1 MKKILC
7 LLLSAL
13 MICILAPASG
23 AAALDEAESAA
34 EPAVLPAGVSA
45 VGLDASYS
53 AGISIDRTVYFLGGE
68 FSISYTNSQYDKDWI
83 ILVPTRTMTSDSVTP
98 TTPYENYFYVK
109 ENGDGIVSF
118 PEDRAW
124 NDDDIISGEYLAVML
139 QNNGYTQC
147 SNEVY
152 FRAIDRTAYD
162 EANMSLEADRTKC
175 LPGESITLTYENTGS
190 KDWVGLY
197 TPKMQI
203 GIPGQES
210 LAWTYVDNE
219 SGISTITIPEDTV
232 PGTYHLVLLQN
243 DDYTQLYAIEI
254 TVLSDEASD
263 GPEFYPYNGELDPE
277 YGILIY
283 SHDFE
288 KFSDSK
294 DVTNYNYVNASYID
308 SVSGFNPTEGGTSQG
323 IVSDPD
329 DDTNHALQLYHIK
342 SEGDV
347 IYHVDFTDTTDGYG
361 KYTLVNDYYNKL
373 AVLKNMYYGWL
384 KIGGDIPWNGNAEF
398 TEMLNTNLNR
408 WYTCESEILADSGTM
423 TAKNLST
430 GTTVNIDN
438 GKLENLYLGGHV
450 TGEEALLIDN
460 VRLYYLPEGSVQ
472 VNCGGDKSV
481 LLATGNNNFVFPEF
495 SQIDPGLTDSESLV
509 YYDKETHD
517 VYAPGDTVNASEVEC
532 RVFTVTEVS
541 QTGPTAP
548 GSVTYT
554 PAEGVKPGYA
564 DGTLSAAPGE
574 WLTDGVAFY
583 WGGDN
588 GPLDDYTFIGYG
600 VYDEAKNE
608 YVYVMTAGNIIPA
621 GASKIIAYGCNGTVY
636 DLQDGKAELSGNSVS
651 CGIEAQ
657 QVQLGEMLYS
667 FDVISDLH
675 TNTNKSHETNILAA
689 LDDIKKN
696 NPGTTG
702 VFIAGDT
709 VDHGAPDEYAL
720 LGEYFEKHLPD
731 IKTYMTV
738 GNHEFYYNQIEGAAD
753 GDFFDENWQRFREF
767 AGWNDGE
774 YYRYEIINGDYF
786 IFLGEEARGT
796 AETPDQS
803 QGTADG
809 YYSPEQREWLK
820 NVLAEAAK
828 TDANA
833 FVFMHQSIENT
844 VSGSFD
850 GQNWDGI
857 NDDAEMKAVI
867 ESYPNTFLFTGHSHW
882 NLNSK
887 NPFIN
892 GGADGASY
900 FNTASAGYLWNDA
913 NTNAAGSE
921 GLRVEVYAGYVLVRG
936 RDYINGKWV
945 SNVQALIETG
955 EAPVMLETNSIRFGE
970 NEGIRFAALIDIPL
984 KAAAQEYGF
993 IATTLDKLNGK
1004 GQNPE
1009 DLKLDSVTNPVTVT
1023 DGKGSTGSGTTSGGV
1038 PFVYG
1043 IAYRNDGS
1051 IDIVY
1056 DSLGTAIPEVESGKN
1071 ECFTAVLTNITP
1083 EHYKDIFVVR
1093 SYVKING
1100 VYYYGNTHEASFAQV
1115 ALKISQDEEAYSGLT
1130 DEQKAVVDSIVSSV
1144 K

>member
-53 AGISIDRTVYFLGGE
+53 AEISIDRTVYFLGGE
-68 FSISYTNSQYDKDWI
+68 FRISYTNSQYDKDWI
-83 ILVPTRTMTSDSVTP
+83 ILVPTRTMTSDWVTP

-124 NDDDIISGEYLAVML
+124 NDDIISGEYLAVML
-139 QNNGYTQC
+139 QNDGYTQC

-162 EANMSLEADRTKC
+162 EANMSLEADRTEC

-203 GIPGQES
+203 GIAGQES

-219 SGISTITIPEDTV
+219 SGTSTITIPEDTV

-243 DDYTQLYAIEI
+243 GGYTQLYAIEI

-329 DDTNHALQLYHIK
+329 DDANHALQLYHTN

-472 VNCGGDKSV
+472 VNCGGTRAFSLPREITISYSRNFHKS
-481 LLATGNNNFVFPEF
+481 
-495 SQIDPGLTDSESLV
+495 
-509 YYDKETHD
+509 
-517 VYAPGDTVNASEVEC
+517 
-532 RVFTVTEVS
+532 
-541 QTGPTAP
+541 
-548 GSVTYT
+548 
-554 PAEGVKPGYA
+554 
-564 DGTLSAAPGE
+564 
-574 WLTDGVAFY
+574 
-583 WGGDN
+583 
-588 GPLDDYTFIGYG
+588 
-600 VYDEAKNE
+600 
-608 YVYVMTAGNIIPA
+608 IP
-621 GASKIIAYGCNGTVY
+621 
-636 DLQDGKAELSGNSVS
+636 D
-651 CGIEAQ
+651 
-657 QVQLGEMLYS
+657 
-667 FDVISDLH
+667 
-675 TNTNKSHETNILAA
+675 
-689 LDDIKKN
+689 
-696 NPGTTG
+696 
-702 VFIAGDT
+702 
-709 VDHGAPDEYAL
+709 
-720 LGEYFEKHLPD
+720 
-731 IKTYMTV
+731 
-738 GNHEFYYNQIEGAAD
+738 
-753 GDFFDENWQRFREF
+753 
-767 AGWNDGE
+767 
-774 YYRYEIINGDYF
+774 
-786 IFLGEEARGT
+786 
-796 AETPDQS
+796 
-803 QGTADG
+803 
-809 YYSPEQREWLK
+809 
-820 NVLAEAAK
+820 
-828 TDANA
+828 
-833 FVFMHQSIENT
+833 
-844 VSGSFD
+844 
-850 GQNWDGI
+850 
-857 NDDAEMKAVI
+857 
-867 ESYPNTFLFTGHSHW
+867 
-882 NLNSK
+882 
-887 NPFIN
+887 
-892 GGADGASY
+892 
-900 FNTASAGYLWNDA
+900 
-913 NTNAAGSE
+913 
-921 GLRVEVYAGYVLVRG
+921 
-936 RDYINGKWV
+936 
-945 SNVQALIETG
+945 
-955 EAPVMLETNSIRFGE
+955 
-970 NEGIRFAALIDIPL
+970 
-984 KAAAQEYGF
+984 
-993 IATTLDKLNGK
+993 
-1004 GQNPE
+1004 
-1009 DLKLDSVTNPVTVT
+1009 
-1023 DGKGSTGSGTTSGGV
+1023 
-1038 PFVYG
+1038 
-1043 IAYRNDGS
+1043 
-1051 IDIVY
+1051 
-1056 DSLGTAIPEVESGKN
+1056 
-1071 ECFTAVLTNITP
+1071 
-1083 EHYKDIFVVR
+1083 
-1093 SYVKING
+1093 
-1100 VYYYGNTHEASFAQV
+1100 
-1115 ALKISQDEEAYSGLT
+1115 
-1130 DEQKAVVDSIVSSV
+1130 
-1144 K
+1144 